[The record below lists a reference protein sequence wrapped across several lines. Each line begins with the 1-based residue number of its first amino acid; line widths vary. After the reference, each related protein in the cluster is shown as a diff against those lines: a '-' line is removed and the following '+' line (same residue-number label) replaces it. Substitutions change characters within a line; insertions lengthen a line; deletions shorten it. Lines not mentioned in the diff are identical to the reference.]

1 MNKVLVGIVLFLGT
15 GNMHAQLN
23 QIILNGSDSGNKTYI
38 ANQKIEFLPG
48 YSFTASSVN
57 KMIAYIDA
65 GVIVP
70 SYYTDLFTESAFEN
84 RELNTNYSV
93 GSVSGTPNVSETGA
107 FTYSVP
113 IQIPLGTNGMVPQL
127 GIGYSSHSGNGL
139 LGMGWNLQGL
149 SVISRTNKD
158 LYYDDEVRA
167 IQFNNNDVFALDGS
181 RLLGISGTYGA
192 NGAVYGTE
200 SENFSRIYSHGNQG
214 SGSEW
219 FEVKTKEGYAIEYG
233 KTTDARLSHGTSVLF
248 WMINKITD
256 SHGNYVSYIYENV
269 NEEFRIKEIHYTGN
283 ASAGVSPYNVIQ
295 IKYKERADPY
305 HNLIN
310 YKKIESKSVIDNIL
324 ILTSGQQVKK
334 YEFKYGCKLYSFLNE
349 IIEYGSGS
357 DRVNS
362 TIFKYTIENESE
374 IETVEGL
381 ISNQLYLTGEFNGDG
396 KTDIIKISTTNSTP
410 IQIGNDR
417 VIISNNLGFQI
428 LTDNSGFGVDF
439 QQIGT
444 ESITSSNSMVFGYG
458 GGHSYYG
465 QPGHG
470 LNLFDFDGDGK
481 TDIFYYDVNSSTN
494 SSNVTKHSISGV
506 KLHRAQVSNGTV
518 SFSSTAS
525 TVQSLVP
532 HHYVRNINRFSFIGD
547 YDGDGISDVLYVTQ
561 NESGNQFKA
570 GIVKGGAFT
579 TNMVAI
585 GSTNQQIANFSQSD
599 MLFLASADRVEV
611 IDYDG
616 DGKHDVMIIKNG
628 LTKIYS
634 FNKGNPVSFSAE
646 LLYQAGFPTKW
657 IEFDLGDFNGDGR
670 TDILTKSADGTKFT
684 VNYSRSNDWFEAKD
698 YTFKNATY
706 NGNLGGL
713 IISDHNGDGK
723 TDIIHHYHNG
733 TEQPRMTIYYSNGE
747 KFHTESRFLQLSTMP
762 QYAFPSELSK
772 RALTGNFTG
781 TSYTLIIPTGMLGS
795 IITEYGHLNL
805 NQKYNLIKIKDGF
818 NNKMEIEYANID
830 NNSIGN
836 YEQVMNHPNSPN
848 YPISNFNYPL
858 SVVKQIL
865 SPTPT
870 GGTFITEYT
879 YWGGKFHK
887 KGKGF
892 LGFLKI
898 EQKNSLTGV
907 TSTSE
912 YEIHPVKLQPYLIKT
927 STLFTSNQN
936 PILKSEYEYQFIT
949 SLPNNRYL
957 HFITKEE
964 TINHILGRTSSTLYD
979 YNSTTGNLNTSTTD
993 NNGIETTVRSYSYGS
1008 FGTTLN
1014 IPNKITLSTVSV
1026 TRNGESPFSSTSYFN
1041 YNIQK
1046 GSLIEAVQNY
1056 GTADAV
1062 TKMYEYDICGNIIK
1076 ETLSA
1081 SGIPPSIKEYFYDN
1095 HKRLVIKNINEL
1107 GQESFTQYH
1116 SKFNKPIKVTD
1127 IHGLISEITYD
1138 DFGRVLTTTD
1148 PLGNTLN
1155 KSYEWINTSP
1165 QNTSGNPLQAD
1176 DIMWKVTSFGIG
1188 VPKQTIYLNRM
1199 GMERMNRI
1207 QGMNNDVIAVTA
1219 YNDKSLKITETAPF
1233 FEGAS
1238 EVLVNQYTYDD
1249 FNRLNKEENQ
1259 AGETTIVYQSTGGIL
1274 KTITTLPDGVIKT
1287 IEEDA
1292 SGKLVKAIDEGGT
1305 LTYSY
1310 SSHGGMKEVKLDG
1323 TTVAI
1328 SEYDNLGRQ
1337 TKLIDANAGETS
1349 YTYNVLGELMTQ
1361 TDANNKTTQMTYD
1374 AFGRLNQRTMPD
1386 RTLDMEYYTQGNGL
1400 NQIKKITYNEGAE
1413 EFVYDQFQRLSEMK
1427 RTIDGQEFVFKYTYD
1442 QFGNVQKL
1450 EYPSGYFVK
1459 NTYDNKG
1466 HLVKVTDPGN
1476 AVLWQA
1482 DEQDATGRII
1492 KFTKGDGIQT
1502 EIKYNYLNVLEEI
1515 KAGNIQHHT
1524 YLTDLQNG
1532 NLLERKDIV
1541 KGLVET
1547 FQYDNTERLT
1557 KMSCSPLSNPML
1569 TFNDIETEYAD
1580 NGNISFKTD
1589 VGNYIYHSEKTNAV
1603 IAVEN
1608 PNELISFNTQQITYN
1623 AFAKTKTITEGNQRM
1638 YFTYGSDDERV
1649 KTRLVE
1655 LDGSNEATLMEKY
1668 FFGLYEKEV
1677 EGSAIRHINYVS
1689 AGDGTI
1695 AIVVQENTETNTYFT
1710 YKDHLGSIVAL
1721 TDEEGDI
1728 FFEQSFDAWGRY
1740 RNPNDWSYSNMTEAP
1755 TWLRG
1760 YTGHEHLSQFD
1771 LINMNGRM
1779 YDPAI
1784 GRMLRPDNFVQEPT
1798 NSQSYNRYSYVFN
1811 NPLKYT
1817 DPDGEWAQYVIG
1829 AILGGVNGWQIGK
1842 AAGAKGWGMAGYIVG
1857 GAAIGALSGGVGAAI
1872 GSSGGIL
1879 ASTSAIVFSSAI
1891 SSVGFSALSGGAVDP
1906 VISFGAG
1913 SYNFKTGELGYLGK
1927 KGNSVMQNVG
1937 YGLGALANVS
1947 DFLAGFSPGNVELR
1961 TENDPNYYKEIDL
1974 SGNPIPRKDLIGHS
1988 QILDENGIPLVDWGP
2003 APGYSVSGINDWV
2016 TGTNSYE
2023 GGVPI
2028 PSAKMKWESI
2038 KIKGVNVN
2046 RISNWNPTKKYNLA
2060 INSCVSQTSRAL
2072 NLSGVWNVGILPGV
2086 NHPYWLHAQMFLRS
2100 IGVRPTLFSHS
2111 LLNF

>member
-1 MNKVLVGIVLFLGT
+1 MNKYLILSCVLFLLFDT
-15 GNMHAQLN
+15 AYSQLN
-23 QIILNGSDSGNKTYI
+23 QIILSGSDSGNKTYV

-48 YSFTASSVN
+48 YSFTASSADRLV
-57 KMIAYIDA
+57 AYIDA

-127 GIGYSSHSGNGL
+127 GIGYSSQSGNGL
-139 LGMGWNLQGL
+139 LGMGWDLQGL

-158 LYYDDEVRA
+158 FYHDDEVRA
-167 IQFNNNDVFALDGS
+167 IQFNNSDVFALDGR
-181 RLLGISGTYGA
+181 RLLGVSGTYGA
-192 NGAVYGTE
+192 NGAEYGTE
-200 SENFSRIYSHGNQG
+200 SEDFSRIYSHGNQG
-214 SGSEW
+214 GGPAW
-219 FEVKTKEGYAIEYG
+219 FEVKTKEGYVIEYG
-233 KTTDARLSHGTSVLF
+233 KTIDARLIHGTTVLF

-283 ASAGVSPYNVIQ
+283 SSAGISPYNVIQ
-295 IKYKERADPY
+295 IKYKERADQY
-305 HNLIN
+305 HNFIN

-362 TIFKYTIENESE
+362 TIFKYSIEDEGE
-374 IETVEGL
+374 IETIEGL
-381 ISNQLYLTGEFNGDG
+381 GSNQLYLTGDFNGDG
-396 KTDIIKISTTNSTP
+396 KTDIIKVSSSSSTP
-410 IQIGNDR
+410 LQNGNDR
-417 VIISNNLGFQI
+417 VVISNNLSYQI
-428 LTDNSGFGVDF
+428 LSNTNNIGLDF
-439 QQIGT
+439 QQIGST
-444 ESITSSNSMVFGYG
+444 SITSSNSIIFGYS

-465 QPGHG
+465 QPGYG
-470 LNLFDFDGDGK
+470 MNLFDFDGDGK
-481 TDIFYYDVNSSTN
+481 TDIFYYEVNSSTN
-494 SSNVTKHSISGV
+494 SNNVTKHSISGV
-506 KLHRAQVSNGTV
+506 KFHRAEVNNEIV
-518 SFSSTAS
+518 SFSLSAS
-525 TVQSLVP
+525 TIQSLVP
-532 HHYVRNINRFSFIGD
+532 HHYIRNINRFSFIGD
-547 YDGDGISDVLYVTQ
+547 YNGDGISDILYVTQ
-561 NESGNQFKA
+561 NENGNQFKA
-570 GIVKGGAFT
+570 GIIRGGSFN
-579 TNMVAI
+579 TNMTGI
-585 GSTNQQIANFSQSD
+585 GSGNQQIANFSQSE

-616 DGKHDVMIIKNG
+616 DGKHDIMIIKDTI
-628 LTKIYS
+628 TKIYS
-634 FNKGNPVSFSAE
+634 FNKGNPVPFSAE

-657 IEFDLGDFNGDGR
+657 HEFDLGDFNGDGR

-684 VNYSRSNDWFEAKD
+684 VHYSRSNNWFEPKD
-698 YTFKNATY
+698 YTFKNTGY
-706 NGNLGGL
+706 DSNLGGL
-713 IISDHNGDGK
+713 IVSDFNGDGK
-723 TDIIHHYHNG
+723 TDIIHHHTQG
-733 TEQPRMTIYYSNGE
+733 DHPRMTIYYSSGE
-747 KFHTESRFLQLSTMP
+747 KFNTENKILQLVTDPLAVSP
-762 QYAFPSELSK
+762 AGISR

-781 TSYTLIIPTGMLGS
+781 KSNTLILPIGMFGS
-795 IITEYGHLNL
+795 IITHYGHLDL
-805 NQKYNLIKIKDGF
+805 NQLFKLTKIKDGF
-818 NNKMEIEYANID
+818 NNKLEIDYTNID

-836 YEQVMNHPNSPN
+836 YGQVMNHPSSPN

-858 SVVKQIL
+858 LVVKQII
-865 SPTPT
+865 SPTPIGST
-870 GGTFITEYT
+870 AVTEYA

-898 EQKNSLTGV
+898 DQVNSLTGI
-907 TSTSE
+907 TITSE
-912 YEIHPVKLQPYLIKT
+912 YEIDPIKLQPYLRKL
-927 STLFTSNQN
+927 STFFTSNQN
-936 PILKSEYEYQFIT
+936 PVSETEYEHQFIT

-957 HFITKEE
+957 HLTTKEE
-964 TINHILGRTSSTLYD
+964 TINHIHGRISSTIYD
-979 YNSTTGNLNTSTTD
+979 YNNATGNLNTSTTD
-993 NNGIETTVRSYSYGS
+993 NDGIETTVKTYSYGT
-1008 FGTTLN
+1008 FGSTLN

-1026 TRNGESPFSSTSYFN
+1026 TRNGEAPFSSTSYFN
-1041 YNIQK
+1041 YNVQK
-1046 GSLIEAVQNY
+1046 GSLIEAIQNY

-1062 TKMYEYDICGNIIK
+1062 TKILEYDGCGNITK

-1081 SGIPPSIKEYFYDN
+1081 SGITPRIKEYFYDSQ
-1095 HKRLVIKNINEL
+1095 KRLVVKNVNEL

-1116 SKFNKPIKVTD
+1116 SILSKPIKITD

-1138 DFGRVLTTTD
+1138 EFGRELTTTD
-1148 PLGNTLN
+1148 PLGNTLS
-1155 KSYEWINTSP
+1155 KSYEWVNISP
-1165 QNTSGNPLQAD
+1165 QNPSSNVLQAD
-1176 DIMWKVTSFGIG
+1176 DVMWKITSFGPG
-1188 VPKQTIYLNRM
+1188 VPTQTTFLNRM
-1199 GMERMNRI
+1199 GMKRKIQM
-1207 QGMNNDVIAVTA
+1207 QGMSNDIISIIA
-1219 YNDKSLKITETAPF
+1219 YNEKGLTITETAPF

-1238 EVLVNQYTYDD
+1238 EVLVHEYTYDD
-1249 FNRLNKEENQ
+1249 FNRLIKEENQ
-1259 AGETTIVYQSTGGIL
+1259 SGETTITYQSVGGIL
-1274 KTITTLPDGVIKT
+1274 KTTTTHPDGALKT

-1292 SGKLVKAIDEGGT
+1292 SGKLTKAIDEGGT

-1323 TTVAI
+1323 TTVAT

-1349 YTYNVLGELMTQ
+1349 YTYDVLGKLITQ
-1361 TDANNKTTQMTYD
+1361 TNANNKTTQITYD
-1374 AFGRLNQRTMPD
+1374 ANGRLIQQTIPGRILN
-1386 RTLDMEYYTQGNGL
+1386 MEYYTQGNGL
-1400 NQIKKITYNEGAE
+1400 NQIKKITYNEGTE
-1413 EFVYDQFQRLSEMK
+1413 EFIYDQFQRPLEMK

-1459 NTYDNKG
+1459 NTYDSKG

-1482 DEQDATGRII
+1482 DEQDAMGRII

-1502 EIKYNYLNVLEEI
+1502 EMKYNYLNVLEEI
-1515 KAGNIQHHT
+1515 KAGNVQYHT

-1532 NLLERKDIV
+1532 NLLERKDLV

-1557 KMSCSPLSNPML
+1557 KMSSSPLSNPML
-1569 TFNDIETEYAD
+1569 TFNNIETEYAD

-1589 VGNYIYHSEKTNAV
+1589 VGNYVYHTEKTNAV
-1603 IAVEN
+1603 IGVEN

-1649 KTRLVE
+1649 MTKLVE
-1655 LDGSNEATLMEKY
+1655 LDGSNETMLMKKY

-1695 AIVVQENTETNTYFT
+1695 AIVVQENTETNTYFI

-1740 RNPNDWSYSNMTEAP
+1740 RNPNDWSYSNITEAP

-1779 YDPAI
+1779 YDPVI

-1872 GSSGGIL
+1872 GSSGGIM

-1927 KGNSVMQNVG
+1927 KGNTTGQNVG

-1947 DFLAGFSPGNVELR
+1947 DFLAGFNPGEVQLN
-1961 TENDPNYYKEIDL
+1961 TEKSDA
-1974 SGNPIPRKDLIGHS
+1974 IGHNAITNVGEKNPNNS
-1988 QILDENGIPLVDWGP
+1988 IVSVGP
-2003 APGYSVSGINDWV
+2003 DPGGKWIYNPFKFKQ
-2016 TGTNSYE
+2016 GTNRWNNYVDA
-2023 GGVPI
+2023 GDDVWQTPV
-2028 PSAKMKWESI
+2028 
-2038 KIKGVNVN
+2038 KGVNVN
-2046 RISNWNPTKKYNLA
+2046 RVNNYGIYLDRGVKYNLYFS
-2060 INSCVSQTSRAL
+2060 SCVNHAARAL
-2072 NLSGVWNVGILPGV
+2072 TISGAPAIGI
-2086 NHPYWLHAQMFLRS
+2086 HPFILHAQIYLRS
-2100 IGVRPTLFSHS
+2100 IGVRPTLFSYY
-2111 LLNF
+2111 LQNN